1 MSKTNYL
8 PKSHQQS
15 LGAIVYEQILTAI
28 IEGVYELNTKLPAE
42 TQLCKD
48 FKVSRPILRE
58 ALARL
63 REDELIT
70 SRRGSGSYVIKK
82 PDSDVLKFSPLS
94 SIADIQ
100 RCFEFRANLE
110 AEAAGL
116 AASRRT
122 NLQLEVILDA
132 YEKINIANAS
142 SKLATD
148 EDFSFH
154 YAIIDAANNYFYSTV
169 LKSLEKSVKEGINIT
184 RNLSLRHPP
193 SRLELVQQEHLAIV
207 DAIKAGDAIAARD
220 AMKSHLNNARTRMFD
235 GV

>member
-1 MSKTNYL
+1 MSKTNHL
-8 PKSHQQS
+8 PKNHQQS

-28 IEGVYELNTKLPAE
+28 IEGIYELNTKLPAE

-82 PDSDVLKFSPLS
+82 PVSDVLKFSPLS

-122 NLQLEVILDA
+122 SAQLETIMNA

-184 RNLSLRHPP
+184 RNLSLRHSP
-193 SRLELVQQEHLAIV
+193 SRLELVQQEHFAIV
-207 DAIKAGDAIAARD
+207 VAIKEGDAIAARD

>member
-1 MSKTNYL
+1 MSKIKNL
-8 PKSHQQS
+8 PKNHQQS

-28 IEGVYELNTKLPAE
+28 IDGVYELNTKLPAE

-48 FKVSRPILRE
+48 FSVSRPILRE

-110 AEAAGL
+110 SEAAGL

-122 NLQLEVILDA
+122 NIQLEAITNA

-142 SKLATD
+142 NKLATD

-184 RNLSLRHPP
+184 RNLSLRHSP
-193 SRLELVQQEHLAIV
+193 SRLELVQQEHLTIV
-207 DAIKAGDAIAARD
+207 DAIKSGDATAARN
-220 AMKSHLNNARTRMFD
+220 AMKSHLNNARTRMFE
-235 GV
+235 GI

>member
-1 MSKTNYL
+1 MSKTNLL
-8 PKSHQQS
+8 PKNHQQS

-42 TQLCKD
+42 TQLCKE

-94 SIADIQ
+94 SISDIQ

-110 AEAAGL
+110 SEAAGL

-122 NLQLEVILDA
+122 SAQLESILNA
-132 YEKINIANAS
+132 YERINIANAS

-207 DAIKAGDAIAARD
+207 VAIKEGDAVAARD

>member
-1 MSKTNYL
+1 MSKIKRLPTN
-8 PKSHQQS
+8 HQQS

-28 IEGVYELNTKLPAE
+28 IDGVYELNSKLPAE
-42 TQLCKD
+42 TQLCKE
-48 FKVSRPILRE
+48 FNVSRPILRE

-63 REDELIT
+63 REDDLIM

-82 PDSDVLKFSPLS
+82 PDSNVLKFSPLS
-94 SIADIQ
+94 SISDIQ

-110 AEAAGL
+110 SEAAGL

-122 NLQLEVILDA
+122 STQLEDIIQA
-132 YEKINIANAS
+132 YERINIANAS

-184 RNLSLRHPP
+184 RNLSLRHSP
-193 SRLELVQQEHLAIV
+193 SRLELVQKEHFAIV
-207 DAIKAGDAIAARD
+207 TAIQNGDSTAARE